1 MLFFYLHK
9 LPISVKRE
17 KKVTKFLSKFCMW
30 FSYLPFYIL
39 ISYVLTL
46 VQNLLIRKTVSGWN
60 NNYLVVRHWSEL
72 LTVKGCRCR
81 SVKFNWGFGNAV
93 HYLSQWIQDKA
104 LIETQRVKPLKAQNF
119 IYKMAYFSADYVYF
133 LSKIL
138 LD

>member
-1 MLFFYLHK
+1 MLFCYLYK
-9 LPISVKRE
+9 LTISIKQER
-17 KKVTKFLSKFCMW
+17 KKVTKFLWKFFMW
-30 FSYLPFYIL
+30 FSYLHSL
-39 ISYVLTL
+39 IIFSVTL

-93 HYLSQWIQDKA
+93 HYLSQWVQDKA
-104 LIETQRVKPLKAQNF
+104 LIETRRVKPLKAQNF